1 MNIQRFHFF
10 QQNRIAC
17 LMVLPV
23 ALVLLGP
30 LLLLGQDGIVAI
42 HDNLDW
48 LPLYR
53 MFRDDGLF
61 FVWDAPTRF
70 MDGLSTLY
78 CWEADYSYQSLLFL
92 LFPLFEAYVV
102 LKVSMVVMAFCTML
116 LLLHRLVVPPNWI
129 AVGVALCYAALP
141 LLPVWTPAL
150 ASLPLAPLLFLRY
163 AARERFT
170 PEVFWIILL
179 PFFSSFSVIGMFLIG
194 LWAAAT
200 LLLWGIRRRWN
211 VNLAAG
217 WILLTAGYVLVDLK
231 LFYLMLVVREP
242 VNRALIPP
250 QGHFFQCLWDAFAI
264 GLEHADGHAMPLVL
278 PLTAAVLFTGLV
290 MRHRQRRNETATFP
304 SPSAIKLS
312 LNAARFRLLVWCAVA
327 ILGIGVVAAC
337 GSCGAVQRL
346 TAPILPMLNG
356 FNWAR
361 ILVFQLPLYYLGFAL
376 ALSFLSDQ
384 NGRWKKAGRI
394 LAICMLGGQ
403 LCWILFSDTLYNDS
417 LKNWRYI
424 RHLFSGHVEDSE
436 VTWREFFSTPLFQK
450 IQNDLDYQGEKVMA
464 FGFHPSVLVYNG
476 FNCIDGY
483 NSLHSQAAMQ
493 KFRRLIAPTLN
504 TNPSLQQYFDAW
516 GGRFYLYNPWLTWI
530 PTKKHEYRPVELAI
544 DRNVLIHEYGARYLL
559 SRVPVLNARQL
570 GLELL
575 GLYEME
581 GCLYRILVYR
591 IPTGPAA
598 KSE

>member
-1 MNIQRFHFF
+1 MMGT
-10 QQNRIAC
+10 
-17 LMVLPV
+17 LV
-23 ALVLLGP
+23 AMTVWGP
-30 LLLLGQDGIVAI
+30 LVLLGQDGLVAF

-92 LFPLFEAYVV
+92 LFPLFEAYVI
-102 LKVSMVVMAFCTML
+102 LKISMALLAFCAML
-116 LLLHRLVVPPNWI
+116 LLIRRLAAPPDWI
-129 AVGVALCYAALP
+129 AVGAALCYAALP

-163 AARERFT
+163 AARDRFT
-170 PEVFWIILL
+170 PEVFWVVLL
-179 PFFSSFSVIGMFLIG
+179 PFFSSFSVVGIFLIG

-200 LLLWGIRRRWN
+200 IVLWGLRRKCN

-217 WILLTAGYVLVDLK
+217 WLLLTAGYVLVDLK

-242 VNRALIPP
+242 VNRALFRP
-250 QGHFFQCLWDAFAI
+250 QGDFLQCLWDAFAT
-264 GLEHADGHAMPLVL
+264 GLEHADGRGMPLLL
-278 PLTAAVLFTGLV
+278 PLTLLVLLAGLIVRCHRSRNGAAP
-290 MRHRQRRNETATFP
+290 P
-304 SPSAIKLS
+304 SVPAEADFSRK
-312 LNAARFRLLVWCAVA
+312 NAARFRLLIWCAAA
-327 ILGIGVVAAC
+327 ILGIGVIAAC
-337 GSCGAVQRL
+337 GSCGVIQCL
-346 TAPILPMLNG
+346 TAPVLPMLDG

-376 ALSFLSDQ
+376 ALTVLSDGK
-384 NGRWKKAGRI
+384 GRWRKTGRI
-394 LAICMLGGQ
+394 LAIFMLVGQ
-403 LCWILFSDTLYNDS
+403 LCWILFSAAPYNDTAG
-417 LKNWRYI
+417 NWRFLK
-424 RHLFSGHVEDSE
+424 HLYGDEVADSE
-436 VTWREFFSTPLFQK
+436 VTWREFFSEPLFTA
-450 IQNDLDYQGEKVMA
+450 IRRDIGYRGEPAAA

-476 FNCIDGY
+476 FRCIDGY
-483 NSLHSQAAMQ
+483 NSLHPQAAMN

-504 TNPSLQQYFDAW
+504 ANPDLREYFDAW

-530 PTKKHEYRPVELAI
+530 PTRKHEYRPVELAV
-544 DRNVLIHEYGARYLL
+544 DREVLIREYGTRYLL

-575 GLYEME
+575 GIYEMK

-591 IPTGPAA
+591 IPARPEDGQKIFGNHT
-598 KSE
+598 